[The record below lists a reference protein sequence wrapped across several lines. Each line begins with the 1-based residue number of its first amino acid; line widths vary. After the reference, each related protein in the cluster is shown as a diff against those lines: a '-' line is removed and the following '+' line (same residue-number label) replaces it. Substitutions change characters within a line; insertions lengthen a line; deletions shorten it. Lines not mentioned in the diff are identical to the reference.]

1 MSEGTKN
8 VLADFYNKY
17 DSTFRYGINR
27 KYLLRVYKKM
37 GRFTKPEEK
46 QFFLQKSQYYKK
58 RNQKIAGVHLREFI
72 SVFSDIYHSE
82 KKKNKDLNER
92 EFLAKFME
100 EMDASL
106 QYVWMRKII
115 FNIF

>member
-1 MSEGTKN
+1 
-8 VLADFYNKY
+8 
-17 DSTFRYGINR
+17 
-27 KYLLRVYKKM
+27 M
-37 GRFTKPEEK
+37 GRFAKQEEK

-82 KKKNKDLNER
+82 KKKNKDLKEI

-100 EMDASL
+100 EMEASL
-106 QYVWMRKII
+106 QYVTENII
-115 FNIF
+115 LIFFFF